1 MGETIDLGRRIELVP
16 MDPHFH
22 NISIALYRQ
31 EAGDGPVFQVHSY
44 SNQEGT
50 RQRVEFVARAMA
62 RLGGLEPVLGE
73 TRKLR
78 FPCRAEHPFACRRV
92 FLEACKLDPSQPVE
106 PRPLQILDKKSNR
119 TITVSSQGKGVYLL
133 AADGEELDKAS
144 RIEAVANGLLKL
156 GQMQIGVSGGDS
168 VTFSC
173 GQAHDALVGLLLVRA
188 LNVRAVLREQ
198 EMTASRGVLS
208 APSAQK

>member
-31 EAGDGPVFQVHSY
+31 EISDGPFFLVHSY
-44 SNQEGT
+44 SNREGA
-50 RQRVEFVARAMA
+50 RQRVEFVARAMSL
-62 RLGGLEPVLGE
+62 LGGLEAVPGE
-73 TRKLR
+73 TRRLR

-92 FLEACKLDPSQPVE
+92 FLEACKVDPTQPIE
-106 PRPLQILDKKSNR
+106 PRPLRILDKKSNR
-119 TITVSSQGKGVYLL
+119 TITVTSQGNGVYLL
-133 AADGEELDKAS
+133 AADGEEQDKAS
-144 RIEAVANGLLKL
+144 RIGAVANGLLKL
-156 GQMQIGVSGGDS
+156 GQMQAGASGDDS
-168 VTFSC
+168 VAFVC
-173 GQAHDALVGLLLVRA
+173 GQAHDLLVGLLLVRA

-198 EMTASRGVLS
+198 EMAASRGVLS

>member
-1 MGETIDLGRRIELVP
+1 MGETVELGRRIELVP

-31 EAGDGPVFQVHSY
+31 ETVDGPVFLVHSY
-44 SNQEGT
+44 SKREGA
-50 RQRVEFVARAMA
+50 RQRVEFVARAMSL
-62 RLGGLEPVLGE
+62 LGGLEPVPGE

-78 FPCRAEHPFACRRV
+78 FPCRVEHGFACRRV

-106 PRPLQILDKKSNR
+106 PRPLHILDKKSNR
-119 TITVSSQGKGVYLL
+119 TITVRSQGNGVYLL

-156 GQMQIGVSGGDS
+156 GQMQVGVSGGDS
-168 VTFSC
+168 VAFGC
-173 GQAHDALVGLLLVRA
+173 GQAHDVLVGLLLVRA

>member
-44 SNQEGT
+44 SNREGA
-50 RQRVEFVARAMA
+50 RQRLEFVARAMA
-62 RLGGLEPVLGE
+62 ILGGLEPVLGE

-78 FPCRAEHPFACRRV
+78 FPCGVEHSFACRRV
-92 FLEACKLDPSQPVE
+92 FLEACKLDPTQPVE
-106 PRPLQILDKKSNR
+106 PRPLHILDKKSNR

-156 GQMQIGVSGGDS
+156 GQMQVGVSGRDS
-168 VTFSC
+168 VTFDC

>member
-31 EAGDGPVFQVHSY
+31 ETGDGPVFLVHSY
-44 SNQEGT
+44 SNREGA
-50 RQRVEFVARAMA
+50 RQRLEFVARAMA
-62 RLGGLEPVLGE
+62 VLGGLELIPGE

-78 FPCRAEHPFACRRV
+78 FPCRAEHAFACRRV
-92 FLEACKLDPSQPVE
+92 FLEACKLDPNQPIE

-119 TITVSSQGKGVYLL
+119 TITVSSQGHGIYLL

-144 RIEAVANGLLKL
+144 RIEAVAKGLLKL
-156 GQMQIGVSGGDS
+156 GQMQVGVTGGDS
-168 VTFSC
+168 VTFGC

-188 LNVRAVLREQ
+188 LNVRAILREQ

>member
-31 EAGDGPVFQVHSY
+31 ESDNGPVFLVHSY
-44 SNQEGT
+44 SKREGA

-78 FPCRAEHPFACRRV
+78 FPCRAEHIFACRRV
-92 FLEACKLDPSQPVE
+92 FLESCKLDPRQPVE
-106 PRPLQILDKKSNR
+106 HRPLQILDKKSDR
-119 TITVSSQGKGVYLL
+119 TITATSQGNGLYRL
-133 AADGEELDKAS
+133 AADGDELDKAS
-144 RIEAVANGLLKL
+144 RIGAGERSHEVG
-156 GQMQIGVSGGDS
+156 S
-168 VTFSC
+168 
-173 GQAHDALVGLLLVRA
+173 DAG
-188 LNVRAVLREQ
+188 
-198 EMTASRGVLS
+198 
-208 APSAQK
+208 

>member
-16 MDPHFH
+16 MDLHFH

-31 EAGDGPVFQVHSY
+31 ESSDGPVFLVHSY
-44 SNQEGT
+44 SNREGA
-50 RQRVEFVARAMA
+50 RQRVEFVSRAMA
-62 RLGGLEPVLGE
+62 LLGGLEPIPGE
-73 TRKLR
+73 SRKLR
-78 FPCRAEHPFACRRV
+78 FPCRTEHLFACRRV
-92 FLEACKLDPSQPVE
+92 FLEACKPDPSQPIE

-119 TITVSSQGKGVYLL
+119 TITVTGQGNGVYLL

-144 RIEAVANGLLKL
+144 RIGAVANGLMKL
-156 GQMQIGVSGGDS
+156 GQMQAGASGADS
-168 VTFSC
+168 VAFAC
-173 GQAHDALVGLLLVRA
+173 GQTHDVLVGLLLVRA

-198 EMTASRGVLS
+198 EITASRGILS